1 MPVVVIVFKTLNY
14 SAACYSLSQC
24 LAVQGDGTCV
34 KSPVYQGDTCSG
46 YRLMSGVSRNCY
58 TYDQCLTANQASFLE
73 SLQMQL
79 AQISELVK
87 KLTASLIEMNR

>member
-58 TYDQCLTANQASFLE
+58 TYDQYLTANQASFLE